1 MEEKLDRIIELLE
14 SGEIAYWFKV
24 LTVTILVY
32 LGIRLLWTLIVPKGE
47 WKK

>member
-14 SGEIAYWFKV
+14 NGEIAYWLKV

-32 LGIRLLWTLIVPKGE
+32 LGIRILWTLIVPKGG